1 MLYKIG
7 YCSLMKTI
15 TVKVPNILFQVV
27 YLNNRAV
34 VEGRLQ
40 NTVMLP
46 IVVSGLKYAK
56 AEETL

>member
-1 MLYKIG
+1 
-7 YCSLMKTI
+7 MKTI

>member
-7 YCSLMKTI
+7 YCSLMKNI

-34 VEGRLQ
+34 VECRLQ
-40 NTVMLP
+40 NTVTLS
-46 IVVSGLKYAK
+46 IAVSGLKYAK
-56 AEETL
+56 AEETF